1 MVLLEKVLESRM
13 KIRFHDCDPF
23 NHLNNSRYMDYVM
36 TARGDQVQ
44 EHYGLDIYKIAREE
58 GLGWV
63 SAQTQIAYL
72 VPAYLMEEVVIQ
84 TQLTAFS
91 GRSLSVEAFMWN
103 ADKSVLKALV
113 WVRLVHYDLQAQKS
127 HLHSMA
133 LMQLFEQV
141 VNPPAAEMDFETRV
155 RGLKNKSSG
164 L

>member
-1 MVLLEKVLESRM
+1 MVLFEKLLESRM
-13 KIRFHDCDPF
+13 RVRFHDCDPF

-44 EHYGLDIYKIAREE
+44 EHYGLDIYKIAKEE

-72 VPAYLMEEVVIQ
+72 VPADLMEEIVIQ

-91 GRSLSVEAFMWN
+91 ARSLTVEALMWN

-113 WVRLVHYDLQAQKS
+113 WTRLVHYDLHAKKS
-127 HLHSMA
+127 HLHSAA

-141 VNPPAAEMDFETRV
+141 VNPFVTETDFETRA
-155 RGLKNKSSG
+155 RDLKNKTTG